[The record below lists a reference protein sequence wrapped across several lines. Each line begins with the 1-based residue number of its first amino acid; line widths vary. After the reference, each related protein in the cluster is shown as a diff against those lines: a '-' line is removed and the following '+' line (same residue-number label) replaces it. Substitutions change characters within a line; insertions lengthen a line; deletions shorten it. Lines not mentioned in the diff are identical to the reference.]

1 MEQEFIAQTT
11 LDQMVGNDQEQ
22 LLKALIPYLP
32 QRHQSLFSLY
42 AKALEFSNTVALFQ
56 NRQPTMQAASLSGS
70 PLDLLNDV
78 RQYCFGK
85 SKDMLDQMVNMIAM
99 VEMLK
104 MMNSAT
110 PVDGCENERQ

>member
-1 MEQEFIAQTT
+1 MEQEFVAQTA
-11 LDQMVGNDQEQ
+11 LDQLVGNDQEQ

-32 QRHQSLFSLY
+32 QRQQSLFSLY
-42 AKALEFSNTVALFQ
+42 AKALEFSNTVALFR
-56 NRQPTMQAASLSGS
+56 NRQPAMQAASLPGS
-70 PLDLLNDV
+70 PLDFLNDV

-104 MMNSAT
+104 MMNST
-110 PVDGCENERQ
+110 TSVDGCENERQ